1 MTTTEDL
8 RVLRT
13 PDARFANLPD
23 YPFQPH
29 YVAVDGGR
37 LRMHYLDER
46 PEHPTGRPYCCCTA
60 TRRGATCTGTS
71 SRRSSRPGT
80 GAWPWT

>member
-1 MTTTEDL
+1 MTTTL
-8 RVLRT
+8 QVLRT
-13 PDARFANLPD
+13 PESRFANLPD

-29 YVAVDGGR
+29 HVTVAGGR

-46 PEHPTGRPYCCCTA
+46 PEHPSGDTVLLLHGNP
-60 TRRGATCTGTS
+60 RGATCTGTS

-80 GAWPWT
+80 GAWPST